1 MYFFSTVVCFVPCSV
16 WKEKITYLQFLKW
29 MKPWTKL
36 MKGSGLIGL
45 MEVEVRLGK
54 WRGGVGVGV
63 GLSYWRSKAGLG

>member
-1 MYFFSTVVCFVPCSV
+1 MER
-16 WKEKITYLQFLKW
+16 KNYLQFLKW
-29 MKPWTKL
+29 MTQCTGL

>member
-1 MYFFSTVVCFVPCSV
+1 MIININIVKVCAGYHLLKNCDSNQLCMYFFSTVVCFVPCSV

-45 MEVEVRLGK
+45 MEG
-54 WRGGVGVGV
+54 
-63 GLSYWRSKAGLG
+63 